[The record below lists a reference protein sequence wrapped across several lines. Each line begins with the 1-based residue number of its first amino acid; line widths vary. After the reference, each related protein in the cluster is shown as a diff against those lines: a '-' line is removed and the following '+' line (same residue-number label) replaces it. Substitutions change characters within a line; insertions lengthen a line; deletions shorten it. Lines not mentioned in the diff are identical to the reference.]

1 MKKNLRSALAL
12 AALCCLGN
20 YALAASFD
28 CRQART
34 TKEKMICADAQLSA
48 LDEQLDASYKD
59 ALKRSG
65 ALKTVRQ
72 LQRSWLKNGDVANCA
87 SAACLTQAITARI
100 QLLDSVATAQT
111 PTARWNGS
119 YVRFFNGARDSDAA
133 DLTLLGLHGNKVYA
147 AGNAIWQG
155 PNAAQGQ
162 VHTGEIDGVGQIK
175 TGKVVFDLEDCS
187 ATLALTPAGLT
198 VEDASGCGG
207 MNVTFIGD
215 YRKQ

>member
-155 PNAAQGQ
+155 SNT